1 MIPMLSML
9 VGEIIYEIV
18 VFIIMCGLITLAV
31 IIGKNLRKR
40 SDAKKAAKEDTF
52 EQIDATSNNQ

>member
-1 MIPMLSML
+1 ML